1 MIAFAL
7 LVVTVAAALRS
18 DRTAAMARSV
28 LIATLLGGPALIAV
42 NFILQGIFVYI
53 PVRYYMSLIPG
64 VVVVGAATVGRWRHG
79 PHALAAV
86 AVVWS
91 GALAFALIA
100 AQ

>member
-1 MIAFAL
+1 
-7 LVVTVAAALRS
+7 
-18 DRTAAMARSV
+18 
-28 LIATLLGGPALIAV
+28 
-42 NFILQGIFVYI
+42 
-53 PVRYYMSLIPG
+53 MSLIPG

>member
-1 MIAFAL
+1 M
-7 LVVTVAAALRS
+7 
-18 DRTAAMARSV
+18 
-28 LIATLLGGPALIAV
+28 

-100 AQ
+100 AQWAGPVRRIVGRARGRRTVPIAAGPMLETGP